1 MVEIT
6 ELLQPRPSR
15 LWRLVK
21 QAGVNSVVSLLDGG
35 EQEWR
40 WPKTEGGPGPES
52 YAVACA
58 GERPWEIAALA
69 RLQSLYREHGLEVVV
84 IEDTPPMDDIRLGR
98 AGRDEQ
104 IEWFCTQVRA
114 MGQLG
119 IGTLCYNWLA
129 VSSWSRTDI
138 SVELRGG
145 ALSTGYDDEVMRT
158 RPPLIEPGSI
168 THEALWENLEYFL
181 RAVVPVAEEAGVRL
195 ALHPDDP
202 PISEVRGV
210 PRIMGTLDAFERV
223 LAIVGSEFNGIALC
237 QGNFA
242 LMTDDLPAV
251 IRRLGARGRIF
262 FVHFR
267 DVRGERRRFVE
278 VFHDE
283 GPTDMLE
290 CMRAYRY
297 IGFEGPLRPDH
308 VPALEGETNESF
320 GYSALGR
327 LFAIGYITGLRE
339 AVYAG
344 AAPTAGRGEPAS
356 VGTRD
361 GSRLPTGELGN
372 AKDCGAPATRREP
385 RPSATTSSGG
395 EPPTVPVE

>member
-40 WPKTEGGPGPES
+40 WPKLQGLYDAPGQYVP
-52 YAVACA
+52 ARA
-58 GERPWEIAALA
+58 GERPWELPALA
-69 RLQSLYREHGLEVVV
+69 RLQSLYREHGLEVTA
-84 IEDTPPMDDIRLGR
+84 IEDTPPMDDVRLGG
-98 AGRDEQ
+98 AGRDEE

-114 MGQLG
+114 MGDLG

-129 VSSWSRTDI
+129 VSSWSRTDT

-145 ALSTGYDDEVMRT
+145 ALSTGYDNDVMRT
-158 RPPLIEPGSI
+158 APPLIEPGSI
-168 THEALWENLEYFL
+168 SHQQLWENFEYFL
-181 RAVVPVAEEAGVRL
+181 KAVVPVAEESGVRL

-202 PISEVRGV
+202 PIGEVRGV
-210 PRIMGTLDAFERV
+210 PRIMGTPEAFERV
-223 LAIVGSEFNGIALC
+223 LGLADSECNGVTLC
-237 QGNFA
+237 QGNFT
-242 LMTDDLPAV
+242 LMTDDLPSL
-251 IRRLGARGRIF
+251 IRRLGATRRIF

-267 DVRGERRRFVE
+267 DVVGKAERFVE

-290 CMRAYRY
+290 CMRAYRD
-297 IGFEGPLRPDH
+297 IGFDGPLRPDH
-308 VPALEGETNESF
+308 VPALDGETNETF

-339 AVYAG
+339 AVYGKPTVG
-344 AAPTAGRGEPAS
+344 AHGMGRTPSAA
-356 VGTRD
+356 VGD
-361 GSRLPTGELGN
+361 GSLLPGGLSGE
-372 AKDCGAPATRREP
+372 RW
-385 RPSATTSSGG
+385 
-395 EPPTVPVE
+395 